1 MLCLHY
7 SLNSIKIQSVGQ
19 QLILKVLEDINNLFK
34 KIFSNE
40 ETLVFSLLLLG
51 AFFVLFFLGGI
62 LTPFLISIIFAYL
75 LVGMQTRL
83 ESFGISTIIAFLITY
98 SFFLLLGAALIVWLG
113 PLVYQQLQSIILEVP
128 KWLNSFIVFA
138 QDIPEKYPDLVSSD
152 QITSF
157 LESLSGQ
164 ISTLSQN
171 FVKAGI
177 TGIQNTVTVAIN
189 LILLPILVFFFLF
202 DRKEIISGLLSILP
216 SERKMLKKIWLEMDG
231 QLSNYA
237 RGKAIEIVIVGSA
250 AAILF
255 LYFDLEYVALLSV
268 LVGFSVLIPYLG
280 AFIVT
285 IPVAIIGLL
294 QFNLTFDFWLLM
306 SLYLALQILD
316 GNLLVPILF
325 SDAVKLHPVMI
336 ILAVFVFGSL
346 FGFWGVFFAIPIATL
361 IKAIWNAWPEKSSE
375 NLN

>member
-1 MLCLHY
+1 
-7 SLNSIKIQSVGQ
+7 
-19 QLILKVLEDINNLFK
+19 
-34 KIFSNE
+34 
-40 ETLVFSLLLLG
+40 LLLLS
-51 AFFVLFFLGGI
+51 AFFALFFLGGI

-83 ESFGISTIIAFLITY
+83 ESFGIRSIIAFLITY
-98 SFFLLLGAALIVWLG
+98 GFFLLLGVALMVLLA
-113 PLVYQQLQSIILEVP
+113 PLVYQQLQSIVLEVP
-128 KWLNSFIVFA
+128 KWLNSFLIFA
-138 QDIPEKYPDLVSSD
+138 QDIPAKYPDLVSSD
-152 QITSF
+152 QITVF
-157 LESLSGQ
+157 LETLSGQ
-164 ISTLSQN
+164 ITTLSQD
-171 FVKAGI
+171 FVQAGI
-177 TGIQNTVTVAIN
+177 TGIQSTVTVAIN
-189 LILLPILVFFFLF
+189 LVLLPILVFFFLF

-216 SERKMLKKIWLEMDG
+216 AERRMLKNIWIEMDG

-237 RGKAIEIVIVGSA
+237 RGKAIEIVIVGSLA
-250 AAILF
+250 AMIF
-255 LYFDLEYVALLSV
+255 LYFGLEYVALLSV

-306 SLYLALQILD
+306 GSYLALQILD

-361 IKAIWNAWPEKSSE
+361 IKAIWNAWPEK
-375 NLN
+375 LVD